1 MERVVF
7 INLESQMYRAM
18 TTFRRLLS
26 VVLATALLPSFATLA
41 QEKSAAVVSEVR
53 EASEYK
59 LEEPPNRGLDANLY
73 MQTSA
78 EYRAACYQAYN
89 WAAVRAEQKLKTRV
103 DLSKPPCVIFDL
115 DETVLDNY
123 NFQTDQIRKG
133 LAFDLKRWEKWEQT
147 GQDKIGV
154 IPGAVE
160 FINKL
165 KEMGVERFYITNR
178 NNKAR
183 EQTMSALRRHGIDV
197 PEDQLLCA
205 DEKTGSNKTTR
216 RQQAMDKFDV
226 LLIIGDNLRDFDDA
240 FRYDKTTG
248 IDGRKQ
254 TVDSTAAKF
263 GGDWIIIPNPAY
275 GEWNKA
281 FLNSESD
288 KNLLMPPPEKP

>member
-1 MERVVF
+1 MH
-7 INLESQMYRAM
+7 RAM

-26 VVLATALLPSFATLA
+26 VVLATALLPSFASLA
-41 QEKSAAVVSEVR
+41 QEKSPTVVSEVR

-73 MQTSA
+73 LQTSA

-89 WAAVRAEQKLKTRV
+89 WAAVRVEQRLKTRV
-103 DLSKPPCVIFDL
+103 DTSKSPCVIFDL

-123 NFQTDQIRKG
+123 NFQTEQIRQG
-133 LAFDLKRWEKWEQT
+133 IAFDLKRWEKWEQT

-165 KEMGVERFYITNR
+165 KEMGVARFYITNR
-178 NNKAR
+178 NDKAR
-183 EQTMSALRRHGIDV
+183 EQTMSALRRHDIDV
-197 PEDQLLCA
+197 PQGQLLCA

-263 GGDWIIIPNPAY
+263 GADWIIIPNPAY
-275 GEWNKA
+275 GEWTKA
-281 FLNSESD
+281 FTYSESD